1 MRGRVYTG
9 SARVAVRLAKIID
22 RPSNKRGRS
31 LKQKR
36 PTIRCIGKKGGRRF
50 RLLLGSVGPMMIVH
64 E

>member
-1 MRGRVYTG
+1 MIRTDSFFLHADTLMRGRLYTG

-36 PTIRCIGKKGGRRF
+36 PTIYT
-50 RLLLGSVGPMMIVH
+50 V
-64 E
+64 